1 MTPFRYQSREGGN
14 IITVYALNQDEADA
28 VLLNT
33 YPNIKFMD
41 TKKITYQFEVIAYC
55 PAARVYVNGI
65 KHTAYYTLDTN
76 NPKPDWCP
84 AEVWLKAL
92 DYDQKTMF

>member
-1 MTPFRYQSREGGN
+1 MTPFRYQSREGGG
-14 IITVYALNQDEADA
+14 IITIFAPTQDEADA
-28 VLLNT
+28 ILLSN
-33 YPNIKFMD
+33 YPNIKFME
-41 TKKITYQFEVIAYC
+41 TKKITYQFEVVEHL
-55 PAARVYVNGI
+55 PSARVYVNGI

-84 AEVWLKAL
+84 AEVWLAAL

>member
-1 MTPFRYQSREGGN
+1 MTPFRYQSSEGGG

-28 VLLNT
+28 VLFNT
-33 YPNIKFMD
+33 YPNIKFMP
-41 TKKITYQFEVIAYC
+41 TKVITYEFEVIDNT
-55 PAARVYVNGI
+55 PTARVIVNGI
-65 KHTAYYTLDTN
+65 KHTAYYVLNTA

-84 AEVWLKAL
+84 AEVWMKAL